1 MLLELSDKNE
11 NEYLDNYINKEIEVL
26 FEEQDK
32 EFYKGHTANYIMVK
46 LKTNMNVSNV
56 IVNVKITG
64 KDNLNLIS
72 SEIVTK

>member
-1 MLLELSDKNE
+1 
-11 NEYLDNYINKEIEVL
+11 
-26 FEEQDK
+26 
-32 EFYKGHTANYIMVK
+32 MVK